1 MLNYVRFL
9 LVKYPH
15 IISDSPDSSIN
26 VMLIKESIMETA
38 AHEKMKLYDTYI
50 PIIYDLIGEVIRIQE
65 GSS

>member
-1 MLNYVRFL
+1 
-9 LVKYPH
+9 
-15 IISDSPDSSIN
+15 
-26 VMLIKESIMETA
+26 MLIKESIMETA